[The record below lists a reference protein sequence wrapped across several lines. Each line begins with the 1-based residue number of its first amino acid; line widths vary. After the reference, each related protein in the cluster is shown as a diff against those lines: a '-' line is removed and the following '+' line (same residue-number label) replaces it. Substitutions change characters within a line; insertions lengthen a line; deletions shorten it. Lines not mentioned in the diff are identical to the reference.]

1 MEFVIQ
7 VLQQFFDKTE
17 ERAYAIMLKVHID
30 GEGVCGVY
38 SFDVAQTKRNEI
50 APPMRDDNSKN
61 KAIIT
66 PKNIFLPKVASLS
79 DPKINNIESSNIAT
93 KLYKTEQWKKHALN
107 QQNQNLKNPVGF
119 RYCC

>member
-1 MEFVIQ
+1 M
-7 VLQQFFDKTE
+7 
-17 ERAYAIMLKVHID
+17 
-30 GEGVCGVY
+30 
-38 SFDVAQTKRNEI
+38 
-50 APPMRDDNSKN
+50 PMRDDNSKN
-61 KAIIT
+61 KAIII

-93 KLYKTEQWKKHALN
+93 NVIGLHALN